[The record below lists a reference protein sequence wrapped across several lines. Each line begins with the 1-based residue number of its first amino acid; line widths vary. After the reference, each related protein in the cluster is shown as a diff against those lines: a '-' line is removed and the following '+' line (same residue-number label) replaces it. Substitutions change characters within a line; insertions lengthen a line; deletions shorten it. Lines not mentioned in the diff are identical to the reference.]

1 MFGLTHGEL
10 VVIGFVVFAV
20 LTARYWPLMGE
31 RLALLIAS
39 GRRRRRDS

>member
-10 VVIGFVVFAV
+10 VVVGFVVLAV
-20 LTARYWPLMGE
+20 LSARSWPLMGE

-39 GRRRRRDS
+39 GRRKRRDS